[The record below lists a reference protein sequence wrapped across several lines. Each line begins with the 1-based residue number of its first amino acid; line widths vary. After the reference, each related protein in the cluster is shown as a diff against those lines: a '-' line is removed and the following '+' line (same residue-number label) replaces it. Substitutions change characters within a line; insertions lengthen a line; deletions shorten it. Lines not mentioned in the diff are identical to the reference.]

1 MGIVSKLKSLFSAD
15 TPLTS
20 GARKAEAGR
29 SDLTNAAAKL
39 DEMRGDNVSA
49 GDPGAP
55 KNDKMQNIAEAGR
68 DAGMFNLGDGTN
80 VVGNSDSYRSSS
92 D

>member
-1 MGIVSKLKSLFSAD
+1 MGIVTKIKSLFSAD

-20 GARKAEAGR
+20 GARKAAAGR

-39 DEMRGDNVSA
+39 DEMRGEHVSA

-55 KNDKMQNIAEAGR
+55 KSDKMQNIAEAGR
-68 DAGMFNLGDGTN
+68 DAGMFNLGDGTA
-80 VVGNSDSYRSSS
+80 VVGNSDSYRSSN
-92 D
+92 